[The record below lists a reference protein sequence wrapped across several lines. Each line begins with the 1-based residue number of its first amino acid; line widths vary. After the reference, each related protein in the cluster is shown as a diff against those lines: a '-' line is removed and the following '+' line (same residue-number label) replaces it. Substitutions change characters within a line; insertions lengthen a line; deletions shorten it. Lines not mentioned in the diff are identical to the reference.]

1 MKILLA
7 VIIAGVIASL
17 IVSWVSFLGFLEI
30 IRVLGEIFKED
41 KK

>member
-7 VIIAGVIASL
+7 VIIAGLIASL
-17 IVSWVSFLGFLEI
+17 IVSWVSFLGVLEI
-30 IRVLGEIFKED
+30 TRALKELFWEE

>member
-7 VIIAGVIASL
+7 VIIAGLIASL
-17 IVSWVSFLGFLEI
+17 IVSWVSFLGVLEI
-30 IRVLGEIFKED
+30 MRALKEIFWEE